1 MASKKVESKY
11 VVKTTGSKEL
21 KTVSARV
28 PSDLYEK
35 FNNAVKL
42 AAENGMELSIT
53 KVVQVAMREA
63 IKEVRSEIGEG
74 KLQGALDL

>member
-1 MASKKVESKY
+1 MAGKKAESKY

-28 PSDLYEK
+28 PTDLYEM

-42 AAENGMELSIT
+42 AAENKMELSIT

-63 IKEVRSEIGEG
+63 IKEVRNEIGEE

>member
-1 MASKKVESKY
+1 MANKKAETKY

-28 PSDLYEK
+28 PEDLYSK
-35 FNNAVKL
+35 FNQAVKI

-53 KVVQVAMREA
+53 KVVQIAMRDA
-63 IKEVRSEIGEG
+63 ITEVRKEVGED

>member
-1 MASKKVESKY
+1 MAAKKAETKY

-28 PSDLYEK
+28 PEDLYEK
-35 FNNAVKL
+35 FNKAVKI
-42 AAENGMELSIT
+42 ANENGMELSIT
-53 KVVQVAMREA
+53 KVVQVALREA
-63 IKEVRSEIGEG
+63 INEVRREVGEE